1 MNAPSSPGPDLSH
14 IDIWLFDLDDTL
26 YPAET
31 AVMDL
36 IRGRITAFVQK
47 ITGLDA
53 EAARV
58 MQRGWFEEHGAA
70 LPGLL
75 AAHDVPPEEFLDFVH
90 DIPLDRVPPDPDL
103 DAALARLPGR
113 RLVFTNGSAAHAERV
128 LAKIGIAG
136 RFEDVFHI
144 EAAGLVPK
152 PAPATFDALMSRHAV
167 HPKTTA
173 FFEDSERN
181 LRHAAHLGMVT
192 ILVGAHAEAS
202 TAGFI
207 HHRAAALTPFL
218 QSLRFG

>member
-1 MNAPSSPGPDLSH
+1 MTADTPAGPDLSH
-14 IDIWLFDLDDTL
+14 VDTWLFDLDETL

-31 AVMDL
+31 ALMEL
-36 IRGRITAFVQK
+36 IRDRITQFVQK
-47 ITGLDA
+47 LTGLDRA
-53 EAARV
+53 EARAL
-58 MQRGWFEEHGAA
+58 QRGWFEEHGAA

-75 AAHDVPPEEFLDFVH
+75 ASHDVPPEEFLDYVH
-90 DIPLDRVPPDPDL
+90 DIPLDRVPPDPAL

-128 LAKIGIAG
+128 LARIGIAD

-144 EAAGLVPK
+144 EAANLVPK
-152 PAPATFDALMSRHAV
+152 PAPATFDALIARHDV
-167 HPKTTA
+167 RPKSTA

-207 HHRAAALTPFL
+207 HHRARALTPFL
-218 QSLRFG
+218 ESLRFG